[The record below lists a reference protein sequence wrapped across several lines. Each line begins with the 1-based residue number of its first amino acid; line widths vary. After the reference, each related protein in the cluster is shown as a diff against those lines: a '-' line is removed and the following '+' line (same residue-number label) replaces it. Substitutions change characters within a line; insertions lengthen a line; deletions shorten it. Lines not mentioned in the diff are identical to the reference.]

1 MTNIVTT
8 TVNNNIVQ
16 KSAVQAATASTSK
29 PTVTT
34 AVSKPLTTDCNM
46 ASRAA
51 ACVKAM
57 TTPKTTTTTVAPKQV
72 TAAQPAS
79 SSTVG
84 AYNPTVL
91 YNVKNALYGTGSLS
105 DSSAHV
111 GSIATDIANALKV
124 SPKDPNLLTAQK
136 AMSTI
141 GAATSANDKANALK
155 TAQNAFMSL
164 YNDSKGI
171 KPTPT
176 LIPSAPSSG
185 SSSGGIPAGGAVA
198 PIVGPGG
205 TKPVTPTLTPNQPAP
220 TPTPVISDSGKDIE
234 SNIRNSLFGKGSF
247 ETTALDYKKVNQ
259 NINTALQLVSKMP
272 AANLV
277 GATTQNQWQQIQT
290 GLKNAQ
296 SAMNEALSNH
306 GTDDTAAKQRSTS
319 FIAAK
324 TELTKSERL
333 ANALGYKS

>member
-1 MTNIVTT
+1 MTNLVTS

-34 AVSKPLTTDCNM
+34 AVSKPLTSDCNM

-57 TTPKTTTTTVAPKQV
+57 TTPKPVTV
-72 TAAQPAS
+72 AQPA
-79 SSTVG
+79 STVG

-105 DSSAHV
+105 DLSAHV

-124 SPKDPNLLTAQK
+124 SPKDANLLVAQK
-136 AMSTI
+136 AVSTI
-141 GAATSANDKANALK
+141 GAATNANDKANALK
-155 TAQNAFMSL
+155 VAQNALMTL

-171 KPTPT
+171 KPAPTPT
-176 LIPSAPSSG
+176 PSTPSSG

-205 TKPVTPTLTPNQPAP
+205 TKPI

-247 ETTALDYKKVNQ
+247 ETTALDFNKVNQ
-259 NINTALQLVSKMP
+259 NINNAIQLVSKLP
-272 AANLV
+272 PVNIV
-277 GATTQNQWQQIQT
+277 GNKTPTQWQQLQT
-290 GLKNAQ
+290 NLKNAQ
-296 SAMNEALSNH
+296 AAMNDALSNK
-306 GTDDTAAKQRSTS
+306 GIDDTAGRARGAS
-319 FIAAK
+319 FVAAK
-324 TELTKSERL
+324 TELTKAESL
-333 ANALGYKS
+333 MNALRYKK